1 MARRMVRVLTPRN
14 FAASETERR
23 IGAKGGIYLLF
34 LANFRNLAASY
45 GVHCIGFLRGENPNC
60 NNSPPR
66 TSTYMSGYRTK
77 YLAKRVFNARDGQA
91 YGELY
96 DLYANRIR
104 RFLFFKLP
112 RKEDAE
118 DLLHETFLRAWEYMT
133 SSMVE
138 DVGALLFRIARNLVA
153 DFYRKKTPEALT
165 EALEASLQAGTDI
178 EKATDLRIEG
188 AQVIEV
194 LQGMK
199 EEYKEVLVM
208 RYLSEMEIEEIAAA
222 LTKTPNNIRVLLH
235 RAKAALKKILPS

>member
-1 MARRMVRVLTPRN
+1 
-14 FAASETERR
+14 
-23 IGAKGGIYLLF
+23 
-34 LANFRNLAASY
+34 
-45 GVHCIGFLRGENPNC
+45 
-60 NNSPPR
+60 
-66 TSTYMSGYRTK
+66 MSGYRTK
-77 YLAKRVFNARDGQA
+77 YLAKRVFTARDGQA

-178 EKATDLRIEG
+178 EQATDLRIEG